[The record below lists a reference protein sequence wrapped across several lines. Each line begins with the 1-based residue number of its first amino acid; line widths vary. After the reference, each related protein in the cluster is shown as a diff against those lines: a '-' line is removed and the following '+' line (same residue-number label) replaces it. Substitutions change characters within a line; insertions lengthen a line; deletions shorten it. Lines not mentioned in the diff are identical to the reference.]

1 MNTKTFVTP
10 SWPELYIQHL
20 PGKHPVKWAVYKSL
34 PDDNRS
40 KLSANEIPL
49 VNIIPNQFIVSSYH
63 IYFHIDIPIIELIM
77 KKLPLDPVDEE
88 QTIEKVLRVFVFQQG
103 KNVSMSHYWSHIN
116 NLNIFKLVIV

>member
-10 SWPELYIQHL
+10 SWSELYIQHL

-63 IYFHIDIPIIELIM
+63 IYFHINIPAIEDITKNLLFNPTDKE
-77 KKLPLDPVDEE
+77 D
-88 QTIEKVLRVFVFQQG
+88 TIEKVFSIFVCQQGNNVFVR
-103 KNVSMSHYWSHIN
+103 HY
-116 NLNIFKLVIV
+116 